1 MDKLM
6 YPVRKVMYFFLK
18 RSFLKC
24 QRDEIAEEFLEL
36 LLKLMSISFCLDKKL
51 RKNIEGFR
59 GAIQFRS
66 KDNAIRVMA
75 LFKDDKLKTK
85 ELKPNEESKERPNA
99 TVVFKD
105 AYGLMN
111 FLLPKGGQRDV
122 LRSILNNEVVL
133 DGNWNYIYRFGFIA
147 THLQLQLAKTI
158 A

>member
-6 YPVRKVMYFFLK
+6 YPVRKVMFFFLK
-18 RSFLKC
+18 RAFLKC

-36 LLKLMSISFCLDKKL
+36 LLKLMSVSFCLDKKL

-59 GAIQFRS
+59 GVIQFRS
-66 KDNAIRVMA
+66 KDNEIRVLA
-75 LFKDDKLKTK
+75 VFKNDKLEVK
-85 ELKPNEESKERPNA
+85 ELKPKDKLQEAPNA
-99 TVVFKD
+99 TVIFKD
-105 AYGLMN
+105 AEGLMN

-147 THLQLQLAKTI
+147 THLQLQAAKLV

>member
-6 YPVRKVMYFFLK
+6 YPARKVMYFFLK

-24 QRDEIAEEFLEL
+24 QKDEIAEEFLKL
-36 LLKLMSISFCLDKKL
+36 LLKLMSLSFCLDKKL

-59 GAIQFRS
+59 GVIQFRS
-66 KDNAIRVMA
+66 RDNEIRVLA
-75 LFKDDKLKTK
+75 AFKNDKLDVK
-85 ELKPNEESKERPNA
+85 ELKPADKPRDEPNA
-99 TVVFKD
+99 TVIFKD
-105 AYGLMN
+105 AEGLMN

-147 THLQLQLAKTI
+147 THVQLQAAKLV